1 MPTHKS
7 AISVGLLYVPV
18 SLQKTNRDT
27 SIHFNQLCKDSHQR
41 VKYQKYCPSCEKEI
55 TNDDIIK
62 GYEFEKGQY
71 VTITNEELEK
81 IKTKKDKTIHII
93 HFAKM
98 SDIDPILFEK
108 NYYVVPEPGG
118 EKAYELLRQAMLSK
132 KSVAIA
138 KTVLGTTEELL
149 CLYPEKDGILAR
161 ILFYKE
167 EIQAMPR
174 TVTNT
179 KVEKNEL
186 DIAKTLIE
194 SMSQK
199 FDISAYNDEYQK
211 RLREAIEAKIQ
222 GKEVITADNSQP
234 NNIIDLMEALT
245 KTVEMSKGHKGTA

>member
-1 MPTHKS
+1 MPAIKS

-18 SLQKTNRDT
+18 SLQKTTRDT
-27 SIHFNQLCKDSHQR
+27 SIHFNQLCKDSHRR
-41 VKYQKYCPSCEKEI
+41 VRYQKYCPNCDKEVQ
-55 TNDDIIK
+55 NEDIIK

-71 VTITNEELEK
+71 VTITNDELEK

-98 SDIDPILFEK
+98 AEIDPILFEK

-138 KTVLGTTEELL
+138 KTVLGTKEELL

-161 ILFYKE
+161 ILFYQE

-174 TVTNT
+174 TVTNAR
-179 KVEKNEL
+179 VEKGEL
-186 DIAKTLIE
+186 DIAKTLID

-199 FDISAYNDEYQK
+199 FDIAAYYDEYQK

-222 GKEVITADNSQP
+222 GQEVVTADNSRP
-234 NNIIDLMEALT
+234 DNIIDLMEALT
-245 KTVEMSKGHKGTA
+245 KTVEMNKGHKGTA

>member
-1 MPTHKS
+1 MPAIKS

-18 SLQKTNRDT
+18 SLQKTTRDT

-41 VKYQKYCPSCEKEI
+41 VRYQKYCPNCDKEVK
-55 TNDDIIK
+55 NEDIIK

-71 VTITNEELEK
+71 VTITNDELEK

-98 SDIDPILFEK
+98 SEIDPILFEK

-118 EKAYELLRQAMLSK
+118 EKAYELLRQAMLTK

-138 KTVLGTTEELL
+138 QTVLGTKEELV

-161 ILFYKE
+161 ILFYQE

-179 KVEKNEL
+179 KVEKGEL
-186 DIAKTLIE
+186 DIAKTLID

-199 FDISAYNDEYQK
+199 FDVAAYYDEYQK

-222 GKEVITADNSQP
+222 GQEVVTADNSRP
-234 NNIIDLMEALT
+234 DNIIDLMEALT
-245 KTVEMSKGHKGTA
+245 KTVEMNKGHKGTA

>member
-1 MPTHKS
+1 MPAIKS

-18 SLQKTNRDT
+18 SLQKTTRDI
-27 SIHFNQLCKDSHQR
+27 SIHFNQLCKDSGQR
-41 VKYQKYCPSCEKEI
+41 VRYQKYCPSCDKEI
-55 TNDDIIK
+55 KADDIIK

-71 VTITNEELEK
+71 VTITDDELEK

-98 SDIDPILFEK
+98 SEIDPILFEK
-108 NYYVVPEPGG
+108 NYYIVPEAGG

-138 KTVLGTTEELL
+138 KTVLRTKEELL

-161 ILFYKE
+161 ILFYQE
-167 EIQAMPR
+167 EIQAMPKNI
-174 TVTNT
+174 TGVKT
-179 KVEKNEL
+179 EKTEL
-186 DIAKTLIE
+186 DMAKTLID
-194 SMSQK
+194 SMTDT
-199 FDISAYNDEYQK
+199 FDISAYHDEYQQ

-222 GKEVITADNSQP
+222 GQEVVTADNSRP
-234 NNIIDLMEALT
+234 DNIIDLMEALT

>member
-1 MPTHKS
+1 MPPIKS

-18 SLQKTNRDT
+18 SLQKTTRDT
-27 SIHFNQLCKDSHQR
+27 SIHFNQLCKDTHQR
-41 VKYQKYCPSCEKEI
+41 IRYQKYCPNCDKEVKSE
-55 TNDDIIK
+55 DIIK

-71 VTITNEELEK
+71 VTITDDELEK
-81 IKTKKDKTIHII
+81 IKTKKDKTIHIV

-98 SDIDPILFEK
+98 SEIDPILFER

-132 KSVAIA
+132 KTVAIA
-138 KTVLGTTEELL
+138 KTVLGTKEELL

-161 ILFYKE
+161 ILFYQE

-186 DIAKTLIE
+186 DIAKTLID
-194 SMSQK
+194 SMSEK
-199 FDISAYNDEYQK
+199 FDIAAYYDEYQK

-222 GKEVITADNSQP
+222 GQEVVTADNSQP

-245 KTVEMSKGHKGTA
+245 KTVEMNKGHKGTA